1 VRGAQTRREDLNR
14 EKVLRSA
21 RTISLAAAAQALTT
35 PGVIRI
41 AERQV
46 QDARVDRGRAGPS
59 VGDIEVVRDL
69 LYNTHITPQAIGHGE
84 LVCTFTGTSSRICS
98 GVYFLPK
105 GKIIVGGSLQR
116 PAERRI
122 VPRRGSDGGFDF
134 PAWSPLL
141 YGAEAVKAI
150 ALEAVRVRS
159 LAAPRL
165 TQRPRRLARR
175 RRRAKGLQSARSQSR
190 SPHTLQL
197 GSTW

>member
-21 RTISLAAAAQALTT
+21 WTISLAAVALALAGSPAAQALTT

-41 AERQV
+41 TERQV
-46 QDARVDRGRAGPS
+46 QDARLDRGRAGPS

-105 GKIIVGGSLQR
+105 GKIIVGGSLLYRQFYELAVLGGTGLYSNAR
-116 PAERRI
+116 GTLTVTNIKPSHPATDLLLFRL
-122 VPRRGSDGGFDF
+122 VP
-134 PAWSPLL
+134 
-141 YGAEAVKAI
+141 
-150 ALEAVRVRS
+150 
-159 LAAPRL
+159 
-165 TQRPRRLARR
+165 
-175 RRRAKGLQSARSQSR
+175 
-190 SPHTLQL
+190 
-197 GSTW
+197 